1 MIYNYFST
9 MKFNQFISLTFIFC
23 SSLLVIKAQDRY
35 TEKEVTM
42 DHGTM
47 YIKKT
52 MLKVTGV
59 VYNEHGDVGE
69 FKNGLREGLHKEWF
83 RSGHLKDEI
92 NYYNG
97 IKNGDFKYWD
107 DRGQLVKEGHYVNGE
122 LDGFIKEWYHNGNIK
137 LEVNYKAG
145 LMHGLRTEWYKSG
158 HKWSEQVMENGYV
171 VSGKHFYNDGSEI
184 THGNLINRD

>member
-1 MIYNYFST
+1 

-97 IKNGDFKYWD
+97 IKNSKRKNGHRFNSFK
-107 DRGQLVKEGHYVNGE
+107 
-122 LDGFIKEWYHNGNIK
+122 
-137 LEVNYKAG
+137 
-145 LMHGLRTEWYKSG
+145 
-158 HKWSEQVMENGYV
+158 
-171 VSGKHFYNDGSEI
+171 
-184 THGNLINRD
+184 